1 MIGRLF
7 TIVKDFRGKSNRTI
21 SMESV
26 ALEMHAA
33 FDFINRYKATL
44 TITTNRFLLFDPKP
58 RGDF

>member
-1 MIGRLF
+1 
-7 TIVKDFRGKSNRTI
+7 
-21 SMESV
+21 MESV